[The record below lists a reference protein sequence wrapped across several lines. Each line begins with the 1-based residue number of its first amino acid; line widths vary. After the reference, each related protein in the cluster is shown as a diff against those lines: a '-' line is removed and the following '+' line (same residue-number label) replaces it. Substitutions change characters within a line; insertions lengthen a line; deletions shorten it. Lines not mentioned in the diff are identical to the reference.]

1 MRLCQLSRSNKI
13 LEVAQI
19 LIAKGINVNETD
31 KKGMNALMLLCSRLS
46 KSNKI
51 LEVAQL
57 LIAKGI
63 NINQTDKKGR
73 NALMCWRSESDK
85 KLEVAK
91 LLIDKGI
98 DINQTS
104 TDGLHALSIFML
116 HRHRLPR
123 NDKITEMTR
132 FLLSQIQLLI
142 LIERRNKGC

>member
-1 MRLCQLSRSNKI
+1 
-13 LEVAQI
+13 
-19 LIAKGINVNETD
+19 
-31 KKGMNALMLLCSRLS
+31 MLLCSRWS

-73 NALMCWRSESDK
+73 NALMLLCSRWSESDK
-85 KLEVAK
+85 ILEMAK